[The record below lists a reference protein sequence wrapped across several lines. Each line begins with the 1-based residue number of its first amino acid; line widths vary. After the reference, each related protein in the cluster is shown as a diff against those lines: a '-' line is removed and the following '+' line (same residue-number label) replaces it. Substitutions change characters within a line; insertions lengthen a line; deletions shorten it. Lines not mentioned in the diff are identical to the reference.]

1 MRGAKPKAPPAA
13 EPELEFDD
21 EYEDY
26 EGDYE
31 AYDDQVRCAVYV
43 LLHCVFVWWAGA
55 VACWA
60 LTGVLRCGVDVCV
73 TAGLDIHVP
82 CL

>member
-1 MRGAKPKAPPAA
+1 MRGAKPKAAKAKAPPAA

-43 LLHCVFVWWAGA
+43 LLHCVFVWWAG
-55 VACWA
+55 
-60 LTGVLRCGVDVCV
+60 GVCVLDADRMLCRGVDVCDSR
-73 TAGLDIHVP
+73 A
-82 CL
+82 